1 SGPWLRSWLTIMRS
15 PITRALWLCESGWS
29 RWICDT
35 TRGLRGSETST
46 IEVPSQAV
54 TVSAQAS
61 RQALLAYLGRTDVA
75 SQLHSLRVERTLAA
89 QRVAAI
95 SDEEIDTLMGKL
107 SSLPAAGQMSGG
119 GTSSG
124 GYAGGGSAFLV
135 VLVLALLVVW
145 LIYIATP
152 RSPAETLNSSF

>member
-1 SGPWLRSWLTIMRS
+1 MNLAKKGLCRLLVVSLTCLSIHCA
-15 PITRALWLCESGWS
+15 RAEM
-29 RWICDT
+29 IAT
-35 TRGLRGSETST
+35 E
-46 IEVPSQAV
+46 QAV

-61 RQALLAYLGRTDVA
+61 RQALLAYLGRADVA
-75 SQLHSLRVERTLAA
+75 SQLHSLGVERTSAA

-95 SDEEIDTLMGKL
+95 SDEEIDALIGKL
-107 SSLPAAGQMSGG
+107 SSLPTGGQMSGG

-135 VLVLALLVVW
+135 VLLLALLVVW

-152 RSPAETLNSSF
+152 RSPAKTLNSSF

>member
-1 SGPWLRSWLTIMRS
+1 MNLAKKSLCRLLVVSVTCLSIHCA
-15 PITRALWLCESGWS
+15 RAEM
-29 RWICDT
+29 IAT
-35 TRGLRGSETST
+35 E
-46 IEVPSQAV
+46 QAV

-61 RQALLAYLGRTDVA
+61 RQALLAYLGRADVA
-75 SQLHSLRVERTLAA
+75 SQLHSLGVERTLAA